1 MQTKYHN
8 HADKIILVA
17 EDEDL
22 NYLLI
27 QEIFKKNKVKLIRAK
42 TGRQVIDIFKE
53 NSNIDLILMDIKM
66 PEINGYEATRIIKEI
81 RDVPI
86 IAQTAYAMAGEEN
99 KSKKAGC
106 DEYITKPIN
115 INKIR
120 SIVEKY
126 LNR

>member
-66 PEINGYEATRIIKEI
+66 PEINGYEATRIIKELL
-81 RDVPI
+81 
-86 IAQTAYAMAGEEN
+86 Q
-99 KSKKAGC
+99 
-106 DEYITKPIN
+106 
-115 INKIR
+115 
-120 SIVEKY
+120 
-126 LNR
+126 